1 MGSVPY
7 GASMELEF
15 EGRVIE
21 WRGPAP
27 YYFVPLPEN
36 EAGVVDD
43 HKAMLTYGWGA
54 IPATV
59 HVGGTE
65 FTTSLF
71 PKDGGYLLPLKD
83 KVRDAEGIEEGD
95 VVHVR
100 LLLDVGA

>member
-1 MGSVPY
+1 
-7 GASMELEF
+7 MELEF
-15 EGRVIE
+15 SGPVVE

-27 YYFVPLPEN
+27 YYFVALPEN

-59 HVGGTE
+59 QVGDTE

-71 PKDGGYLLPLKD
+71 PRDGGYLLPLKD
-83 KVRDAEGIEEGD
+83 KVRHAEGIEEGN
-95 VVHVR
+95 VVQVR
-100 LLLDVGA
+100 LTLDVGA

>member
-1 MGSVPY
+1 
-7 GASMELEF
+7 MELEF
-15 EGRVIE
+15 SGPVVE

-27 YYFVPLPEN
+27 YYFVALPEN

-59 HVGGTE
+59 QVGNTE

-71 PKDGGYLLPLKD
+71 PRDGGYLLPLKD
-83 KVRDAEGIEEGD
+83 KVRHAEGIEEGA
-95 VVHVR
+95 VVQVR
-100 LLLDVGA
+100 LTLDVGA

>member
-1 MGSVPY
+1 
-7 GASMELEF
+7 MELEF
-15 EGRVIE
+15 SGPVVQ

-27 YYFVPLPEN
+27 YYFVALPEN
-36 EAGVVDD
+36 EAGVVED

-59 HVGGTE
+59 QVGATE

-83 KVRDAEGIEEGD
+83 KVRKAEGIEEGA
-95 VVHVR
+95 VVQVR
-100 LLLDVGA
+100 LTLDVGA

>member
-1 MGSVPY
+1 
-7 GASMELEF
+7 MELEF
-15 EGRVIE
+15 SGPVVE

-27 YYFVPLPEN
+27 YYFVALPEN

-59 HVGGTE
+59 QVGDTE

-71 PKDGGYLLPLKD
+71 PRDGGYLLPLKD
-83 KVRDAEGIEEGD
+83 KVRHAEGIEEGN
-95 VVHVR
+95 VVQVR
-100 LLLDVGA
+100 LTLDVGP

>member
-1 MGSVPY
+1 
-7 GASMELEF
+7 MELEF
-15 EGRVIE
+15 SGPVVE

-27 YYFVPLPEN
+27 YYFVALPEN

-59 HVGGTE
+59 QVGNTE

-71 PKDGGYLLPLKD
+71 SRDGGYLLPLKD
-83 KVRDAEGIEEGD
+83 KVRHAEGIEEGA
-95 VVHVR
+95 VVQVR
-100 LLLDVGA
+100 LTLDVGA